1 MKIEDIAKPEPVF
14 DFETYFLGHTKAS
27 GWFCDRFGNIRKHF
41 TGDFVGSKEGDCF
54 VLDETLA
61 YSDGITE
68 KRLWTVKIDADGRF
82 SAEGDSL
89 HGAATGQLLGNTLN
103 LKYSM
108 SVAVANNK
116 TWKLS
121 MDDWM
126 VYQPDGSLHNITRV
140 LKYGFLVGTVCTQYS
155 KINRG
160 SGTANIEGQSS
171 ANDENADALN
181 EFDINIIAKNIR

>member
-14 DFETYFLGHTKAS
+14 DFETYFSGHTKAS
-27 GWFCDRFGNIRKHF
+27 GCFCDRFGNIRKHF
-41 TGDFVGSKEGDCF
+41 TGDFVGCKEGDHF

-68 KRLWTVKIDADGRF
+68 KRVWNVTINAGGRF
-82 SAEGDSL
+82 RAEGDSL
-89 HGAATGQLLGNTLN
+89 HGPASGRLFGNTLN
-103 LKYSM
+103 LKYLM
-108 SVAVANNK
+108 SVSVANNK

-140 LKYGFLVGTVCTQYS
+140 LKFGFLVGTVSTQYS
-155 KINRG
+155 KINRAG
-160 SGTANIEGQSS
+160 RTASIESLTS
-171 ANDENADALN
+171 ANDENAGSLN
-181 EFDINIIAKNIR
+181 DGKINISAKNIR